1 MRDCGA
7 TLRWRERV
15 ATAPADFAMRFPVT
29 GGALYG
35 RASHGWRASFQRPA
49 ARSRLPG
56 LYLAGGSAH
65 PGPGVPMAALSGRQ
79 AALAMISDL
88 NARGPGSI
96 SPVAPGG
103 YGWWYVDAFSDD
115 GKHGLTIIAF
125 LGSVFSPYYAWRGR
139 RAPEEHCAIN
149 VALYGEPGRWA
160 MTERGAR
167 ALSRSSQHFAVGPSA
182 LRWDGGGLDI
192 DIDEVCAPFPRRLS
206 GKVRLDVE
214 TINRRVFEL
223 SSAGR
228 HSWRPIAP
236 LARVSVEMSRPAI
249 RWRGHAYFDTNRGA
263 EPLEAGFRAWHWS
276 RARLSDRAR
285 IFYDAEKRRGGH
297 TALSLEFDAH
307 GGLVERPAPGF
318 VSLPRTLWRLPRQAR
333 SAAPARVIAT
343 LEDAPFYTRSQIAHE
358 IDGEQ
363 VVSVHESLDLN
374 RFASPIVKAMLPFRM
389 PRKSGP
395 A

>member
-1 MRDCGA
+1 
-7 TLRWRERV
+7 
-15 ATAPADFAMRFPVT
+15 
-29 GGALYG
+29 
-35 RASHGWRASFQRPA
+35 
-49 ARSRLPG
+49 
-56 LYLAGGSAH
+56 
-65 PGPGVPMAALSGRQ
+65 MA
-79 AALAMISDL
+79 
-88 NARGPGSI
+88 N
-96 SPVAPGG
+96 
-103 YGWWYVDAFSDD
+103 
-115 GKHGLTIIAF
+115 
-125 LGSVFSPYYAWRGR
+125 
-139 RAPEEHCAIN
+139 
-149 VALYGEPGRWA
+149 
-160 MTERGAR
+160 AR
-167 ALSRSSQHFAVGPSA
+167 ALGDDGARRPRALALLATHFAVGPSA

-206 GKVRLDVE
+206 GKVAARRRDDQPPRLRTLERRAPQLAADRAARARERRDV
-214 TINRRVFEL
+214 
-223 SSAGR
+223 AAR
-228 HSWRPIAP
+228 HS
-236 LARVSVEMSRPAI
+236 
-249 RWRGHAYFDTNRGA
+249 WRGHAYFDTNRGA
-263 EPLEAGFRAWHWS
+263 EPLEAGFGPGHWS

-307 GGLVERPAPGF
+307 GGMVERPAPGF

-333 SAAPARVIAT
+333 GDAPARVIAT